1 MVVSIYNGG
10 SPGVLYELLVACA
23 WYALIAASLAELAS
37 SIPSS
42 GGGAFLLCRASCW
55 ALTFHSTFSL
65 SLRYGHS
72 GPKMGLNRRL
82 FRRHAVVGRLDVRC
96 CESWSQGPQLTL
108 TSKE

>member
-55 ALTFHSTFSL
+55 ALTFHSTSV
-65 SLRYGHS
+65 YHYATVTA
-72 GPKMGLNRRL
+72 GPKWGLTAGFFAGML
-82 FRRHAVVGRLDVRC
+82 SWGGWMCVAVRVGRRDH
-96 CESWSQGPQLTL
+96 S
-108 TSKE
+108 